1 MLKENIS
8 RKGFKDLSRRA
19 MSRDREVKA
28 SSGGPLEAV
37 LIATL
42 PTERNVTPIL
52 LGLLENLEELAS
64 WGGGLSTAKPYHE
77 AASGERQFCTL
88 LHVHS
93 SFSQG

>member
-37 LIATL
+37 LIEPSHSTHRKKCYSNSPRL
-42 PTERNVTPIL
+42 TGKP
-52 LGLLENLEELAS
+52 
-64 WGGGLSTAKPYHE
+64 GGTG
-77 AASGERQFCTL
+77 
-88 LHVHS
+88 
-93 SFSQG
+93 